1 MSLIY
6 NSLAQSRL
14 GVALHSDPVAKQ
26 ASNFFN
32 RSCNPCLHQVRLL
45 LAKKKPSPS
54 SQS

>member
-6 NSLAQSRL
+6 NSLAQSRF
-14 GVALHSDPVAKQ
+14 GVAFHSDPAARQ
-26 ASNFFN
+26 TLNFFN

-45 LAKKKPSPS
+45 LAKKKPFPS